1 MLPLFNIIPFLRT
14 DYDPSNESTQLL
26 LKHADSSAN
35 LILIKNCLHKLV
47 DMMCRF
53 PDIVKADLY
62 SCLLFIFAKFYE
74 NGNDLLISTVLP
86 HLKQIIAE
94 SKTFENTNLVSC
106 FSKIIRKYYKI
117 DEANDYSV
125 LTTMI
130 LITSGDI
137 ELNDEDS
144 HEFSSTLI
152 EVLKSPE
159 SSTVGIQCTKSLIQ
173 YSSRHPKD
181 SLVMKYLISGLI
193 SHLANDT
200 LDLDPKIVF
209 EILFLF
215 SKSYSFDE
223 AKTISFFSLLI
234 PLLIKFNKI
243 DKGNL
248 GKPYLHEKLLLL
260 IQQNTGAFKFVID
273 NALTEEQ
280 KSLTEELVKLNTS
293 SIKHDYMGVE
303 DGSEIQLKTFGS

>member
-1 MLPLFNIIPFLRT
+1 
-14 DYDPSNESTQLL
+14 
-26 LKHADSSAN
+26 
-35 LILIKNCLHKLV
+35 
-47 DMMCRF
+47 MCRF

-94 SKTFENTNLVSC
+94 SKTFKNTDLVSC
-106 FSKIIRKYYKI
+106 FSKIIRKYYKV
-117 DEANDYSV
+117 DKANDYSV

-144 HEFSSTLI
+144 HQFSTTLI
-152 EVLKSPE
+152 EVLRSPE
-159 SSTVGIQCTKSLIQ
+159 STTIGIQCIKSLIQ
-173 YSSRHPKD
+173 YSSRLSKD
-181 SLVMKYLISGLI
+181 ILVMKYLISGLI
-193 SHLANDT
+193 KLLANGT
-200 LDLDPKIVF
+200 LDLDPKIIF

-215 SKSYSFDE
+215 SKSYTFNE
-223 AKTISFFSLLI
+223 TKTISLFSILM
-234 PLLIKFNKI
+234 PLLTRLDN
-243 DKGNL
+243 DDRGNL
-248 GKPYLHEKLLLL
+248 NKSYLHDKLLSL

-273 NALTEEQ
+273 NVLTEEQ
-280 KSLTEELVKLNTS
+280 KKLTEDLVKLNTS
-293 SIKHDYMGVE
+293 SSVQNYLGDD